1 MTNYGRLFLGA
12 AVLLALPLSS
22 QTASTKPAPTLPAQ
36 HTAQSQDAHGA
47 KQRDGNEVFMA
58 NCSRC
63 HNAPESF
70 SPRISGTIV
79 RHMRV
84 RAGLSKEDEQ
94 AILRFLN
101 P

>member
-1 MTNYGRLFLGA
+1 MINYKCLFLGTA
-12 AVLLALPLSS
+12 LLCVIPLLS
-22 QTASTKPAPTLPAQ
+22 QTATTKPAPNPPAQ
-36 HTAQSQDAHGA
+36 QKAQPQDAHGA
-47 KQRDGNEVFMA
+47 KQRDGNDVFMA

-70 SPRISGTIV
+70 SPSVSGTIV

-84 RAGLSKEDEQ
+84 RANLSKEDEQ
-94 AILRFLN
+94 ALLRFLN

>member
-1 MTNYGRLFLGA
+1 MNIRGFLFLGA
-12 AVLLALPLSS
+12 TSLFAASLFA
-22 QTASTKPAPTLPAQ
+22 QTANAGSASKPAAPQAAPS
-36 HTAQSQDAHGA
+36 HDANGA
-47 KQRDGNEVFMA
+47 KQRDGNDVFAA

-70 SPRISGTIV
+70 SPSVSGTII